1 MMKKPKRFDP
11 KSKYVRYDKKS
22 GLWITQR
29 KRLYLYWFKF
39 LRIAEQD
46 ADYNVDW
53 SKYKGWGGANYILGT
68 KFDEFWEDKWR
79 SLFGVKVMG
88 GTAKFSLTTNKPKT
102 DGIRYA
108 LLVYENKHRGSN
120 WDIAKWIAK
129 REVAKRGS
137 GLTSSSLFYA
147 REDMKGEYGK
157 EDKLVIQSRIGR
169 YKTAA
174 KKYLDN
180 VCDGQFP

>member
-1 MMKKPKRFDP
+1 MNKRPKRFDP
-11 KSKYVRYDKKS
+11 RSKYVRYDKKS

-29 KRLYLYWFKF
+29 KRIYLYWFKF

-46 ADYNVDW
+46 PDYKVDW
-53 SKYKGWGGANYILGT
+53 SKYTEWGGGNYILGT
-68 KFDEFWEDKWR
+68 KFDEFWEEKWQ

-88 GTAKFSLTTNKPKT
+88 GTAKFSLTTNKPKA

-129 REVAKRGS
+129 RETSKRGA
-137 GLTSSSLFYA
+137 GLTNYTFHYA
-147 REDMKGEYGK
+147 LEDGSEGA
-157 EDKLVIQSRIGR
+157 DTKLVIQSRVGR
-169 YKTAA
+169 YKSAA
-174 KKYLDN
+174 KKYMAN
-180 VCDGQFP
+180 VCVGSFP